1 MTENQQ
7 ENRLPFPS
15 VIGQRKARLSLFK
28 ALSGNRLS
36 HGYLFAGPP
45 GTGRSALAIE
55 LARTLSCTGE
65 IIHSAY
71 DECECNACYNMRKWQ
86 HPNLTMLF
94 PLPPMETKKDETT
107 VGTLFEE
114 LRKSKA
120 EDPYSQLQFKGSG
133 QILIWQIRELRNKMS
148 LAPDRDGT
156 RVAIIQPADRM
167 NKHASNA
174 LLKLL
179 EEPPKRCTLILI
191 TDSLKSLPATIVS
204 RCQVLR
210 FAPLGTRI
218 IAEELQNRTGVS
230 EKKANPVARM
240 ARGNYSLAVSL
251 LDEGLSDQ
259 LDESLAFLRATAVNN
274 AAQISEYVTK
284 LSRGYSKQ
292 EITNKLNNLSV
303 WLKDAMI
310 TQSFDE
316 EHALTYLST
325 TGHIK
330 VIQKIADRYSTE
342 QLSMVWKEIEEAKLG
357 LDSNVMISLV
367 ISSLAVKMFRIFR

>member
-1 MTENQQ
+1 MTGNEQQ
-7 ENRLPFPS
+7 ERIPFPS
-15 VIGQRKARLSLFK
+15 VIGQTRARKSLYK
-28 ALSGNRLS
+28 ALNGNRLS
-36 HGYLFAGPP
+36 HGYLFTGPP
-45 GTGRSALAIE
+45 GSGRSTLAIE

-65 IIHSAY
+65 LAQSAH
-71 DECECNACYNMRKWQ
+71 DECNCNACYNMRLWQ

-94 PLPPMETKKDETT
+94 PLPPLETRKDEAK
-107 VGTLFEE
+107 VGELFEE
-114 LRKSKA
+114 MRKSKA
-120 EDPYSQLQFKGSG
+120 EDPYMQLEFKGSG

-179 EEPPKRCTLILI
+179 EEPPERCTLILI
-191 TDSLKSLPATIVS
+191 TDSLKSLPQTIVS

-210 FAPLGTRI
+210 FAPLGTKI
-218 IAEELQNRTGVS
+218 IADELQKRKGVTPK
-230 EKKANPVARM
+230 EANPVARM
-240 ARGNYSLAVSL
+240 ARGNYTLAVSL
-251 LDEGLSDQ
+251 LDESLSEQ

-274 AAQISEYVTK
+274 AAKISEYISK
-284 LSRGYSKQ
+284 WSRGNSKQ
-292 EITNKLNNLSV
+292 EIVHKLNNLSV

-310 TQSFDE
+310 TQSFNE
-316 EHALTYLST
+316 EQALHYLST

-330 VIQKIADRYSTE
+330 VISKIADRYSTK
-342 QLSMVWKEIEEAKLG
+342 QLSQVWKEIEEAKLS
-357 LDSNVMISLV
+357 LDSNVMTSLV